1 MPQYFKGSYLKTDT
15 ILFISSLYVLIG
27 CCPQLLSRV
36 RLCATPWTVAH
47 QIPLTM
53 GILQAR
59 IPEWVA
65 ISFSRGSFQPRDQTH
80 VIHIAGGFFTI

>member
-1 MPQYFKGSYLKTDT
+1 MPQYFKGSYLKTDA
-15 ILFISSLYVLIG
+15 ILFISSLCVLIG
-27 CCPQLLSRV
+27 HCPQLLSHV

-47 QIPLTM
+47 KTPLSM

-65 ISFSRGSFQPRDQTH
+65 IPFSRGSSQPRDQTH
-80 VIHIAGGFFTI
+80 VIHIAGRFFTI